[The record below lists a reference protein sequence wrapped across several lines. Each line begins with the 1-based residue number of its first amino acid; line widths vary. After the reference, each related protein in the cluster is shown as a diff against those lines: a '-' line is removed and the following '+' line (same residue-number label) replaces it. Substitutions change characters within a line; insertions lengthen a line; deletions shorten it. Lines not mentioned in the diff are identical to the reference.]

1 MDADALER
9 LRAVNPVPDTPVPP
23 AVGQMRARL
32 EARRPARGRF
42 QRRRWL
48 FALAPVAGAAVV
60 FALAGA
66 GDHRGFD
73 VLAAVVQA
81 TEPGAGVF
89 HVDAEESYSGKRGVT
104 RFQYWQT
111 IHPRRERMLVTESYP
126 GKATRRIE
134 RAIAPGETWHYW
146 SSGAPA
152 SILRSRSTRHEVAV
166 FDAAQIH
173 QAYRR
178 GELRLLGTTR
188 VEGRSAYRL
197 RVVNPE
203 PHAPPVD
210 ILVATGTFA
219 PIEDINYRWT
229 RDGRLQPGWIL
240 RYRAYEELELNP
252 ANVALTRM
260 APHPGATLRPVPTP

>member
-9 LRAVNPVPDTPVPP
+9 LRAANPVPHAPVPP
-23 AVGQMRARL
+23 PVGLMRARL
-32 EARRPARGRF
+32 EGRRPARRWF
-42 QRRRWL
+42 HRRRWL
-48 FALAPVAGAAVV
+48 FALPAVAAVV

-66 GDHRGFD
+66 GGHRQFD
-73 VLAAVVQA
+73 VLAAVVEA
-81 TEPGAGVF
+81 TQPGTGVF
-89 HVDAEESYSGKRGVT
+89 HVEAEESYSGKPGVT

-166 FDAAQIH
+166 FDATRIH

-178 GELRLLGTTR
+178 GELRLVGKTR
-188 VEGRSAYRL
+188 LEGRSAYRL
-197 RVVNPE
+197 RIVNPE
-203 PHAPPVD
+203 AHAPPVD
-210 ILVATGTFA
+210 ILVAAGTFV

-229 RDGRLQPGWIL
+229 RDGHLEPGSIL

-252 ANVALTRM
+252 AALALTRM
-260 APHPGATLRPVPTP
+260 APHPGATLQPLPTA